1 MKIPLPNL
9 DDRRWVD
16 LVDEGRALIP
26 LYAPEWTDHNIHDPG
41 ITLLELLAWVTEMDI
56 YQLNRISDRAKRK
69 FLSLVGVAPRPPRG
83 ARTVLSF
90 GLIEGAQATLSLA
103 AGIEFASRE
112 ALGQAKQ
119 FRLLTPVT
127 IAPGRLV
134 AVQFKDGKRF
144 NNATDLMRKGES
156 FGVFGP
162 VPQHGAEL
170 YLGFSEPLPQNEP
183 CSLFFNFYGTR
194 YGEDERRR
202 IIEEVRER
210 KRACGPPQLS
220 APCKS
225 ADAQQQPA
233 VDEKQGDA
241 YPLRRVRTEWEFLA
255 SAGPAENW
263 VRLDPQKQEVDDDT
277 RNFTLD
283 GQVVFKIPA
292 PMAKKSLGQVGAELY
307 YLRCRFEA
315 GDFDAPPRLGSVAMN
330 GVRAEQSVPVSIRWS
345 IAAGVTASGPA
356 PAPGSWSGLS
366 LQFTKGEIT
375 KLGFIADASPHAP
388 QFLVLDYQPSSETS
402 KGALSIEAKF
412 LGDGTGGSLQEL
424 VLPDGLADESS
435 FRLYTLEGDAW
446 HSWQQRPDFDA
457 STGSDLH
464 FLLDPT
470 AGTVSFGDGKN
481 GRVPPPGALVFAA
494 YRITQAEVG
503 NLGAGAIDRLSDS
516 PHNRSALLQQF
527 TPPPPDAFNFVK
539 GQLVSIN
546 NPIPATGGAAAE
558 LLTEAEGRA
567 IELMQTPR
575 RAVTLSDYERL
586 AKETPGARLARVTAW
601 ANLHPGFTCLKA
613 PGMIT
618 VIILPDMPVPR
629 PSPSPRLRRAVS
641 LYLQQRRIIGTRVE
655 VVGPEYTEVAVRA
668 RVQSFAGINKANLQQ
683 KIIEAVDGFFDPLH
697 GGPSKTGW
705 PFGRD
710 IYRSEVLQLIDEV
723 PGVDHVLSL
732 EFIVEGCKPQ
742 CGNVCLSATGL
753 VAAGQHEIAVV

>member
-9 DDRRWVD
+9 DDRRWLD

-69 FLSLVGVAPRPPRG
+69 FLSLVGIAPHPPRC
-83 ARTVLSF
+83 ASTVLSF
-90 GLIEGAQATLSLA
+90 GLIEGAMATLSLP
-103 AGIEFASRE
+103 AGIEFSSRE
-112 ALGQAKQ
+112 ALGQAKR
-119 FRLLTPVT
+119 FRILTPIT

-134 AVQFKDGKRF
+134 AVQVKDGQRF
-144 NNATDLMRKGES
+144 HNATDLMRKGES
-156 FGVFGP
+156 FGIFGP

-183 CSLFFNFYGTR
+183 CCLFFNFYGSR
-194 YGEDERRR
+194 SGEDERRR

-210 KRACGPPQLS
+210 KRACGPPELS
-220 APCKS
+220 LPCKKS
-225 ADAQQQPA
+225 VDAQRQPA
-233 VDEKQGDA
+233 DEDQRDA

-255 SAGPAENW
+255 SAGSPENW

-292 PMAKKSLGQVGAELY
+292 PMARKSLGQVGAELY

-315 GDFDAPPRLGSVAMN
+315 GDFDAPPMLGNVAMN
-330 GVRAEQSVPVSIRWS
+330 GVRAEQSVPVSISWS
-345 IAAGVTASGPA
+345 IAAGVVASGPA

-366 LQFTKGEIT
+366 LQFSQGDIT
-375 KLGFIADASPHAP
+375 KLSFITDAETAP
-388 QFLVLDYQPSSETS
+388 QFLVLDYQPASATS
-402 KGALSIEAKF
+402 KGALNIEATF

-424 VLPDGLADESS
+424 VLPAALAEKSS
-435 FRLYTLEGDAW
+435 FQLYTLEDDAW
-446 HSWQQRPDFDA
+446 YGWQQRPDFDA
-457 STGSDLH
+457 STGRDLH
-464 FLLDPT
+464 FRLDPV
-470 AGTVSFGDGKN
+470 ASTVSFGDGKN
-481 GRVPPPGALVFAA
+481 GRVPPLGSLVFAA
-494 YRITQAEVG
+494 YRITQAEAG
-503 NLGAGAIDRLSDS
+503 NLGADAIDHLSDS

-527 TPPPPDAFNFVK
+527 TPSPPDGFNFVK
-539 GQLVSIN
+539 GQLVSIT

-558 LLTEAEGRA
+558 LLTESQGRA
-567 IELMQTPR
+567 IELLQLPR

-601 ANLHPGFTCLKA
+601 ANLHPSLTCWKA

-629 PSPSPRLRRAVS
+629 PLPSPRLRRAVS
-641 LYLQQRRIIGTRVE
+641 LYLQQRRVVGTRVE
-655 VVGPEYTEVAVRA
+655 VVGPEYLEVAVRA
-668 RVQSFAGINKANLQQ
+668 RVQSFDRINKVNLQQ
-683 KIIEAVDGFFDPLH
+683 KIIEAINAFFHPLK

-742 CGNVCLSATGL
+742 CGNVCLSATRL